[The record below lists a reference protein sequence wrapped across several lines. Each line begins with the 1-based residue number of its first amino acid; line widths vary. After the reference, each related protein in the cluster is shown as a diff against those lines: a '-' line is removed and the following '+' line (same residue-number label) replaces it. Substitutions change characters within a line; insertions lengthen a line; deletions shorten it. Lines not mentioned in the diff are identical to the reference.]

1 MWFSEEG
8 IEWKIFSNFCRKC
21 SQNIFVVTLFSQR
34 TWVRITFTATWHNST
49 VNAVSQSLSF
59 FKRHWVNWIAR
70 VQVRFI
76 RKLSQLLLL
85 SPPADIRW
93 LIIHVWFPS
102 NASLHTFSNLKH
114 LLWES
119 SCPWSCMAS
128 GREANSI
135 SIHYQLC
142 ESVEISN
149 LPWLLSY
156 GYLPVYH
163 IFESLV
169 S

>member
-1 MWFSEEG
+1 MKRLECDYYPFHS
-8 IEWKIFSNFCRKC
+8 
-21 SQNIFVVTLFSQR
+21 L
-34 TWVRITFTATWHNST
+34 T
-49 VNAVSQSLSF
+49 VNAISGSLSF
-59 FKRHWVNWIAR
+59 FLRHWVNWIAL
-70 VQVRFI
+70 VEVRFI
-76 RKLSQLLLL
+76 RNLSELLLL
-85 SPPADIRW
+85 SPRADIRW

-114 LLWES
+114 LLWEW

-135 SIHYQLC
+135 NIHYQLC

-156 GYLPVYH
+156 EYLPIYDLLKSQYQ
-163 IFESLV
+163 FRDFYMSLFFAEEEV
-169 S
+169 QLFPVL